1 MKLRRRSAQAG
12 WAKSIA
18 HGTRDWTRQLQSRFC
33 RDILPMI
40 PCGSNALSGKQ
51 NHFQSES
58 ASHLH
63 IARYWFTKRGG
74 LSCDG
79 VRGRRGAGEAAGK
92 RAAAIGAGAE
102 IRGAN
107 CGRAGQ
113 RNRARIIA
121 HCLYELVHWFIVPE
135 IESAHPVDTEV
146 QS

>member
-1 MKLRRRSAQAG
+1 
-12 WAKSIA
+12 
-18 HGTRDWTRQLQSRFC
+18 
-33 RDILPMI
+33 MI
-40 PCGSNALSGKQ
+40 PCASNALSGKQ

-113 RNRARIIA
+113 GASQWRGAPGFEA
-121 HCLYELVHWFIVPE
+121 GKHH
-135 IESAHPVDTEV
+135 ADG
-146 QS
+146 